1 MFPQRKY
8 IPDEYREK
16 CDSQSWEGV
25 KVVCGLAEG
34 RGVFATKTFSRGSFI
49 CNYGGLNVTES
60 YAEKHMLPF
69 DDKCNYLVELREKT
83 CDGASVKVF
92 INFDPGKEKT
102 FGQLLNH
109 SSVHANVEPKI
120 YLSESNKLDI
130 LFRAKRKIKE
140 EEEIVW
146 DYGSNFSGVNNCV
159 SSCIKCLKK
168 VQNMRIRKSKKL

>member
-1 MFPQRKY
+1 MQRGG
-8 IPDEYREK
+8 EFFQRRH
-16 CDSQSWEGV
+16 
-25 KVVCGLAEG
+25 LAEG
-34 RGVFATKTFSRGSFI
+34 ALFATMVA
-49 CNYGGLNVTES
+49 LNVTES
-60 YAEKHMLPF
+60 YAEKHMLPYEEQ
-69 DDKCNYLVELREKT
+69 CNYLVELREKT

-92 INFDPGKEKT
+92 VNFDPGKEKT

-140 EEEIVW
+140 DEEIVW

-168 VQNMRIRKSKKL
+168 K

>member
-8 IPDEYREK
+8 IPDEHREK

-25 KVVCGLAEG
+25 KVVRGLAEG
-34 RGVFATKTFSRGSFI
+34 RGVFAMKTFSRGSFI

-130 LFRAKRKIKE
+130 LPKE
-140 EEEIVW
+140 R
-146 DYGSNFSGVNNCV
+146 
-159 SSCIKCLKK
+159 LKK
-168 VQNMRIRKSKKL
+168 KKRLFGTMGVILAG

>member
-1 MFPQRKY
+1 MFLQRKY

-16 CDSQSWEGV
+16 CAFQSWEGV
-25 KVVCGLAEG
+25 KVVPVLAEG
-34 RGVFATKTFSRGSFI
+34 RGFFSMKTFSRGSFI

-69 DDKCNYLVELREKT
+69 DNKCNYLVELREKT

-92 INFDPGKEKT
+92 INFDPDKEKT
-102 FGQLLNH
+102 FRQLLNH
-109 SSVHANVEPKI
+109 LFVHANAELKI
-120 YLSESNKLDI
+120 YLSKSNKLDI

-140 EEEIVW
+140 DEEIVW
-146 DYGSNFSGVNNCV
+146 DYRSNFSGVNNCV

-168 VQNMRIRKSKKL
+168 ITNYEK